1 MASRW
6 ACRTSF
12 MTRRTGRRRGA
23 NRRRSASRSAG
34 CAGCANVLP
43 LAEGLDG
50 VRLVAV
56 MDREADSCALF
67 AEQRRLG
74 CGGILVR
81 AMHNRSMGP
90 DAPRLFEQIRV
101 QPEQAHLEILVARSS
116 ARRGTRRRKQRPL
129 RAEREAQV
137 ALRWMAVELPVPKD
151 SSLRG
156 HRPVHLNAVHVREQ
170 GTPQDGEPI
179 EWMLLTSLPLASAC
193 EATRIVEQHR
203 LRWRIEDW
211 HRILKSGCKVE
222 FLGHRTGERIE
233 RAVTIN
239 AVIA

>member
-1 MASRW
+1 MR
-6 ACRTSF
+6 
-12 MTRRTGRRRGA
+12 
-23 NRRRSASRSAG
+23 
-34 CAGCANVLP
+34 P
-43 LAEGLDG
+43 
-50 VRLVAV
+50 VAV
-56 MDREADSCALF
+56 MDREADFFALF

-74 CGGILVR
+74 CVDILLR

-90 DAPRLFEQIRV
+90 DAPRLFEQIRDR
-101 QPEQAHLEILVARSS
+101 PEQAHLEILVARSS
-116 ARRGTRRRKQRPL
+116 ARRGTRRQKQRPL
-129 RAEREAQV
+129 LAERKAQV

-156 HRPVHLNAVHVREQ
+156 QRPVHLDAVHVREQ

-179 EWMLLTSLPLASAC
+179 EWMLLTSLPVASARD
-193 EATRIVEQHR
+193 AIRIVEQYR

-239 AVIA
+239 AVIAWRLAAMTLMGRETPELPISSSPSSKSASWRTSLSTESCRRQTISVPPC